1 MTHDLTKGRVT
12 PLLIKFTIPLV
23 LGNIFQLT
31 YNAVDSIIV
40 GRFVG
45 KGALAAVGSCNPIMT
60 LMILFLNG
68 LCIGAGVLMGTE
80 FGAGEDDKLS
90 RQISTTM
97 LAGVAFSAVLSLLC
111 IAFATPLMKLMQ
123 VDESILD
130 VATRYMRIVFAG
142 LIFTYLYNFLS
153 STLRA
158 LGDSTTPLYFL
169 IGSSLLNIA
178 GDLVFVILLDMG
190 SDGCAVSTVLSEAVC
205 CLGCAVYIRFRVPLL
220 NLGRKWFIFDRSLLK
235 LTVSYGWASAMQQAT
250 VQLGKIGIQAI
261 VNTLGVT
268 ASAAFTAVNRLD
280 DFTYMP
286 QQNIA
291 HGITAFMAQNH
302 GAGRDDRMDE
312 GFKKGILME
321 MIYSAFVGLVCFFG
335 AGPLMRLFG
344 DDPDVTECGVRFL
357 RVIAFMHFMPGFT
370 NGIQGFFR
378 GIGHLKIT
386 LAASFINMGLRTGVS
401 ALLVFVIAPRFS
413 ALSSFSTTSATFSTI
428 PWSYFAGWIGMFI
441 LELPLLFRRLTI
453 RRQNRPASN
462 SEDA

>member
-1 MTHDLTKGRVT
+1 MTHDLTKGRVA
-12 PLLIKFTIPLV
+12 PQLIKFTIPLV

-80 FGAGEDDKLS
+80 FGAHEEDKLR

-97 LAGVAFSAVLSLLC
+97 LAGVAFSVALSLLC
-111 IAFATPLMKLMQ
+111 IVLATPLMRLMQ

-130 VATRYMRIVFAG
+130 LAVRYMRIVFAG
-142 LIFTYLYNFLS
+142 LVFTYLYNFLS

-158 LGDSTTPLYFL
+158 LGDSTTPLFFL

-178 GDLVFVILLDMG
+178 GDLIFVVLLDLG
-190 SDGCAVSTVLSEAVC
+190 SDGCAISTVLSEAIC
-205 CLGCAVYIRFRVPLL
+205 CLGCGIYVKFRVPQL
-220 NLGRKWFIFDRSLLK
+220 NLGRKWFAFDRSLLK

-261 VNTLGVT
+261 VNTLGIT
-268 ASAAFTAVNRLD
+268 AAAAFTAVSRLD
-280 DFTYMP
+280 DFTYLP

-302 GAGRDDRMDE
+302 GAGLDDRMNE
-312 GFKKGILME
+312 GFKKGIIME
-321 MIYSAFVGLVCFFG
+321 IIYSAIVGCVCFFG
-335 AGPLMRLFG
+335 ARPLMALFT
-344 DDPDVTECGVRFL
+344 DDPEVISAGVSFL

-378 GIGHLKIT
+378 GIGRLKVT
-386 LAASFINMGLRTGVS
+386 LAASFINMGLRVGVS
-401 ALLVFVIAPRFS
+401 ALLVFVIGPRFS
-413 ALSSFSTTSATFSTI
+413 MLPAFATTDATLATL

-441 LELPLLFRRLTI
+441 LELPLLFKLL
-453 RRQNRPASN
+453 RPASTPK
-462 SEDA
+462 

>member
-1 MTHDLTKGRVT
+1 MTHNLTEGRVT

-80 FGAGEDDKLS
+80 FGAGEEDKLR

-97 LAGVAFSAVLSLLC
+97 LAGVVFSLGLAALC
-111 IAFATPLMKLMQ
+111 IIFATPLMKLMQ
-123 VDESILD
+123 VDASIM
-130 VATRYMRIVFAG
+130 VMAVRYMRIIFAG
-142 LIFTYLYNFLS
+142 LVFTYLYNFLS

-158 LGDSTTPLYFL
+158 LGDSITPLLFL
-169 IGSSLLNIA
+169 IGSSILNIL
-178 GDLVFVILLDMG
+178 GDLLFVVVLHMG
-190 SDGCAVSTVLSEAVC
+190 SDGCAISTVLSEAIC
-205 CLGCAVYIRFRVPLL
+205 CFGCAVFIRFRVPQL
-220 NLGRKWFIFDRSLLK
+220 NLGRKWFVFDRSLLR
-235 LTVSYGWASAMQQAT
+235 LTISYGWASAMQQGT

-261 VNTLGVT
+261 VNTLGIT
-268 ASAAFTAVNRLD
+268 AAAAFTAVNRLD
-280 DFTYMP
+280 DFTYLP

-291 HGITAFMAQNH
+291 HGITTFMAQNH
-302 GAGRDDRMDE
+302 GAGRDDRMTE
-312 GFKKGILME
+312 GFKKGIIME
-321 MIYSAFVGLVCFFG
+321 IIYSAIVGLVCFFG
-335 AGPLMRLFG
+335 ARPLMSLFSEE
-344 DDPDVTECGVRFL
+344 PDVISTGVGFL

-378 GIGHLKIT
+378 GIGRLKVT
-386 LAASFINMGLRTGVS
+386 LAASFINMGLRVGVS
-401 ALLVFVIAPRFS
+401 AILVFVIAPRFS
-413 ALSSFSTTSATFSTI
+413 NLAAFSDAGATLSTI

-441 LELPLLFRRLTI
+441 LELPLLFKRLFP
-453 RRQNRPASN
+453 RKSQV
-462 SEDA
+462 